1 MEQRPPKPDL
11 VDLSLKVVHVCDSF
25 EIGGAQKHV
34 IGLAAA
40 TQQLGVRCYLAV
52 ATDGPFRELAVEARL
67 PHRVFGLSSVR
78 RRYSTRYVEAIRT
91 YLDQVGADVVHGHI
105 FASAVAAAEAAQ
117 AVGVPFVVTQHSLAR
132 WRTQRDLV
140 RVAQAYRRAALI
152 IAVSVEIADAVC
164 AIEPTASQ
172 RVIVM
177 PNVPLPTPDPL
188 SDSGFRLP
196 PRPRVLCAARLV
208 PEKDV
213 RTLLAAL
220 ARLASAGRGVSGV
233 VVGDGPQRA
242 ELEREAIALGI
253 AHMVDFVGPM
263 ILTQRHIRAFD
274 VVAVPSVSEGSP
286 LIVLEARAAG
296 VPIVATAVGG
306 IPSLIRDRVEAL
318 LVPPQDPDA
327 LANAIADVLS
337 FPDQAARRAA
347 RARERAAQSDPAAYV
362 AKLVGHYAKL
372 RRHPVTQHPQ
382 TAP

>member
-1 MEQRPPKPDL
+1 MWRLPVGVLADS
-11 VDLSLKVVHVCDSF
+11 SLRVVHVVDSF

-40 TQQLGVRCYLAV
+40 AQQMGVRCHLAV
-52 ATDGPFRELAVEARL
+52 ATGGPFQEVAVRAGL
-67 PHRVFGLSSVR
+67 SHRVFGLPSVR
-78 RRYSTRYVEAIRT
+78 RRYSTRYVEAIRK
-91 YLDQVGADVVHGHI
+91 YLEHVGADVVHGHI

-132 WRTQRDLV
+132 WRTERDLV
-140 RVAQAYRRAALI
+140 RIAQTYRRAALI
-152 IAVSVEIADAVC
+152 VAVSDEIAEAVR

-177 PNVPLPTPDPL
+177 PNVFLPTPDPL

-196 PRPRVLCAARLV
+196 PGPRVLCAARLV
-208 PEKDV
+208 AEKDV
-213 RTLLAAL
+213 GTLLAAL
-220 ARLASAGRGVSGV
+220 ARLAGAGRGVRCV

-242 ELEREAIALGI
+242 ELEKEVIALGV
-253 AHMVDFVGPM
+253 ARMVDFVGPI

-274 VVAVPSVSEGSP
+274 VVVVPSVSEGSP

-306 IPSLIRDRVEAL
+306 IPFLIRNRVEAL

-327 LANAIADVLS
+327 LATAIADVLS

-347 RARERAAQSDPAAYV
+347 RARGHAAQTSPAAYV
-362 AKLVGHYAKL
+362 AKLTGHY
-372 RRHPVTQHPQ
+372 TQLP
-382 TAP
+382 A